1 MADEPTP
8 APAPTPES
16 TPAPAPTPAPEMTP
30 SPTPAPTPALTPA
43 AWREGITDPE
53 AKKLAE
59 TSTDLNHFAKRTL
72 EMRQKLS
79 TAVVIPG
86 KDAKPEEVAEYRK
99 KIGVPEKHDEYL
111 KAFPQP
117 EAGQE
122 LPSETLASRSKWA
135 ERFHAANLPAEVAA
149 SLIKGVIEDAAAQ
162 HEAIKAADAKYAKE
176 SEEALRR
183 EWPGEE
189 YDRNKTFAT
198 RAAKDL
204 LGADYESAMTVE
216 DKTGRFVLDNP
227 IFAKMLA
234 KIGREMGEDRIG
246 AVISDSDKGAL
257 NTQIT
262 DLRRQQ
268 AEAQSKGESKR
279 ANELYQQEQQL
290 LAKLGNQP
298 VVGARGRAA

>member
-1 MADEPTP
+1 MADDQT
-8 APAPTPES
+8 
-16 TPAPAPTPAPEMTP
+16 PTPAPEPAPAP
-30 SPTPAPTPALTPA
+30 SPTPTPDPTPSPAPAPEPNPAPA
-43 AWREGITDPE
+43 AWREGITDPD

-79 TAVVIPG
+79 TAIVVPG

-122 LPSETLASRSKWA
+122 LPPETMASRSKWA
-135 ERFHAANLPAEVAA
+135 ERFHAANVPAEVAA
-149 SLIKGVIEDAAAQ
+149 SLIQGVMEDAAAQ
-162 HEAIKAADAKYAKE
+162 LEATKAADAKYAKE

-189 YDRNKTFAT
+189 FDRNKTFAT
-198 RAAKDL
+198 RAAKEL
-204 LGADYESAMTVE
+204 LGTDYDNAMKIE
-216 DKTGRFVLDNP
+216 DKSGRFVLDNP
-227 IFAKMLA
+227 IFAKLLA

-246 AVISDSDKGAL
+246 PVISDSDKGAL
-257 NTQIT
+257 NNQISE
-262 DLRRQQ
+262 LRKQQ
-268 AEAQSKGESKR
+268 SEAQSKGDGKR